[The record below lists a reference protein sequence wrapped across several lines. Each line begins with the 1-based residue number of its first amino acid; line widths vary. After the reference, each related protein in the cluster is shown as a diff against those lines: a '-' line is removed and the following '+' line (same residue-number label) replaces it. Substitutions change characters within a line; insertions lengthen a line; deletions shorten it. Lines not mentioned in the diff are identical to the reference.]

1 MIIAAYN
8 PKGGVGK
15 TTTAVNVATVLARQG
30 RSVLLVDLEADLNAS
45 ISLGVRPSES
55 LPSIAELLLHEN
67 RAADAIR
74 VVDSVPN
81 LHLITGSPRL
91 ASMDVSLRNVR
102 QPERRL
108 PDIIK
113 PLRGAFDI
121 IVIDSPSGF
130 SLVSLSVPLMATDLV
145 VPTRAD
151 YLSLESLA
159 QFLRW
164 YRDLRS
170 SGKAAARVAGIL
182 LTMVDYRRQATRE
195 IVDII
200 RMHNPRGVFR
210 TEIPE
215 DPRVAEAPSHGTPL
229 VDYSRSRAAVAYRQ
243 FTGEML
249 RRIRRR

>member
-55 LPSIAELLLHEN
+55 LPSIAGLLLHEG
-67 RAADAIR
+67 RPADAIR
-74 VVDSVPN
+74 PIDSVPN
-81 LHLITGSPRL
+81 LHLIAGSPRL
-91 ASMDVSLRNVR
+91 ANMDVSLRHVR

-108 PDIIK
+108 PDIIR
-113 PLRGAFDI
+113 PLSGAFDV
-121 IVIDSPSGF
+121 IVLDSPAGF
-130 SLVSLSVPLMATDLV
+130 SQVSLSVPLTATDLV

-164 YRDLRS
+164 YRDLS
-170 SGKAAARVAGIL
+170 AAGRATARVSGIL

-210 TEIPE
+210 TEIPQ
-215 DPRVAEAPSHGTPL
+215 DPRVAEAPSHGRPL
-229 VDYSRSRAAVAYRQ
+229 VDYSRSRAAVAYQR
-243 FTGEML
+243 FTGEMVRRL
-249 RRIRRR
+249 RRR